1 MKIYRVNEPVEERPD
16 EELSLEEA
24 NEIIGGCV
32 EAIAL
37 RHGLLA
43 LMDEEGIIKQLPFNT
58 EATNEVDKL
67 TAPQI
72 LNRLYGTII
81 IIRQK
86 DFGYD
91 E

>member
-24 NEIIGGCV
+24 NDIIGGMV
-32 EAIAL
+32 EALSL

-43 LMDEEGIIKQLPFNT
+43 LMDEESVIKQLPFNQ
-58 EATNEVDKL
+58 EATDEVDRL

-72 LNRLYGTII
+72 LHRLYGTII

-91 E
+91 A

>member
-24 NEIIGGCV
+24 NDIIGGCV

-43 LMDEEGIIKQLPFNT
+43 LMDEESIIKQLPFNT
-58 EATNEVDKL
+58 DATNEVDKL
-67 TAPQI
+67 TAPNI
-72 LNRLYGTII
+72 LHRLYGTII

-91 E
+91 A

>member
-16 EELSLEEA
+16 EDLPLEKA
-24 NEIIGGCV
+24 QEIIGGWV

-43 LMDEEGIIKQLPFNT
+43 LMDEEGIPKQLPFKP

-67 TAPQI
+67 TAPDI
-72 LNRLYGTII
+72 LHRLYGTVII
-81 IIRQK
+81 LRQK

>member
-16 EELSLEEA
+16 EDLPLEKA
-24 NEIIGGCV
+24 QEIIGGWV

-43 LMDEEGIIKQLPFNT
+43 LMDEEGIPKQLPFNP

-67 TAPQI
+67 TASQI
-72 LNRLYGTII
+72 LHRLYGTII

>member
-24 NEIIGGCV
+24 NDIVGGYV

-37 RHGLLA
+37 RRGLLA
-43 LMDEEGIIKQLPFNT
+43 LMDEESAIKQLPLNQ

-67 TAPQI
+67 TAPDI
-72 LNRLYGTII
+72 LHRLYGTII

-91 E
+91 A

>member
-24 NEIIGGCV
+24 NDIIGGCV

-37 RHGLLA
+37 RRGLLA
-43 LMDEEGIIKQLPFNT
+43 LMDEESVIKQLPFNT

-67 TAPQI
+67 TAPDI
-72 LNRLYGTII
+72 LHRLYGTII

-91 E
+91 A

>member
-16 EELSLEEA
+16 EDLSLEEA
-24 NEIIGGCV
+24 QEIVGGWV

-37 RHGLLA
+37 KHGLLA
-43 LMDEEGIIKQLPFNT
+43 LMDEEGIPKHLPLNP

-72 LNRLYGTII
+72 LHRLYGTVII
-81 IIRQK
+81 LSQK

>member
-16 EELSLEEA
+16 EDLHLEKA
-24 NEIIGGCV
+24 QEIIG
-32 EAIAL
+32 
-37 RHGLLA
+37 GLLA
-43 LMDEEGIIKQLPFNT
+43 LMDEEGIPKQLPFNP

-67 TAPQI
+67 TAPNI
-72 LNRLYGTII
+72 LHRLYGTII
-81 IIRQK
+81 ILRQK

>member
-16 EELSLEEA
+16 EELSLEDA
-24 NEIIGGCV
+24 QEIIGGVV
-32 EAIAL
+32 EALML

-43 LMDEEGIIKQLPFNT
+43 LMDEEGIQKMLPFNP

-67 TAPQI
+67 TALDI
-72 LNRLYGTII
+72 LHRLYGTII
-81 IIRQK
+81 ILRQK

-91 E
+91 